1 MTRTRRRTGKRAKGC
16 GASNVLHGL
25 DLCIGW
31 KPTQRARTAAKRQ
44 CGERLPIFGMT
55 GEGTVEEG
63 TYRKRQ
69 RGFSLIEL
77 IIVLVIMGLLA
88 AVVGPKVYDKLARG
102 KAEIAKIQ
110 IKEIEAALQLFS
122 FEIGRYPN
130 SNEGLEALVRNPGNL
145 ESWKGPYLNKSELPS
160 DPWGKPYVY
169 RCPGQHGDYD
179 LFSYGPDGVEGGEG
193 ENADVVSWR

>member
-1 MTRTRRRTGKRAKGC
+1 MP
-16 GASNVLHGL
+16 V
-25 DLCIGW
+25 
-31 KPTQRARTAAKRQ
+31 PMPARV
-44 CGERLPIFGMT
+44 GEV
-55 GEGTVEEG
+55 TVDEARN
-63 TYRKRQ
+63 RKRE

-77 IIVLVIMGLLA
+77 IIVLVILGLLA

-145 ESWKGPYLNKSELPS
+145 ESWKGPYLNKSELPN

-169 RCPGQHGDYD
+169 RCPGQHGDFD

-193 ENADVVSWR
+193 ENADIVSWK